1 MTVNSESD
9 VITRVTL
16 GEREIILLGTAHVSS
31 ESVKDVE
38 RIIREETPGRVCVE
52 LDEARYKSY
61 VEGQSWDNLNLG
73 DVLRQGKGF
82 LLLSNLA
89 LSSFQ
94 KRMGAQTGSKPG
106 EEMRHAVEVAREN
119 HIPFTLADRDITTT
133 LRRAWSKSGFWQK
146 MKLIAALLSS
156 FFSRE
161 KLSEEE
167 IEKLKK
173 KSALQDML
181 DEMADYLPSVKKVL
195 IDERDQ
201 YLAASLFNCG
211 EDKILGVIGAGHAPG
226 ILRWLEALEAG
237 EASSDVS
244 AINHVPPPGR
254 FNKILPWIIPA
265 LVLILFAVG
274 FLRTGWDQ
282 SLRMLVVWI
291 LANGTL
297 SALGALLALAHPLT
311 VVLSFLAAPITSM
324 NPTVGVGMF
333 SGLLEYHLRK
343 PKVKDFESMSD
354 DIMSLK
360 GFYKNRL
367 THVLVVFFLSSLGS
381 SIGTFVA
388 VPYLAAI
395 IS

>member
-1 MTVNSESD
+1 VTVNSESD

-16 GEREIILLGTAHVSS
+16 GEREIILLGTAHVSP

-38 RIIREETPGRVCVE
+38 RIIKEENPGRVCVE

-61 VEGQSWDNLNLG
+61 VEGQSWENLNLG

-106 EEMRHAVEVAREN
+106 EEMRHAVEIARE
-119 HIPFTLADRDITTT
+119 HGIPFTLADRDITTT

-146 MKLIAALLSS
+146 MKLIAALLGS

-181 DEMADYLPSVKKVL
+181 DEMADYLPSVKRVL

-201 YLAASLFNCG
+201 FLAASLFNCR
-211 EDKILGVIGAGHAPG
+211 EEKILGVIGAGHAPG
-226 ILRWLEALEAG
+226 ILKWLENLEAG
-237 EASSDVS
+237 EASPDVS

-254 FNKILPWIIPA
+254 LSKILPWIVPV

-282 SLRMLVVWI
+282 SLKMLIVWI

-311 VVLSFLAAPITSM
+311 VVLSFVAAPITSM

-354 DIMSLK
+354 DIMSLR
-360 GFYKNRL
+360 GFYRNRL

-388 VPYLAAI
+388 VPYIAAI